1 MGNDGKGGAR
11 ELLISKKLSKSWSA
25 EVDAVKQLACAVF
38 SRSTWGAGYRNQED
52 QLRPL
57 SQDWKIGG
65 EVEESFSFWP
75 GEFCG
80 QRILAGY
87 SPWGRKESGTT
98 E

>member
-11 ELLISKKLSKSWSA
+11 QLLISKKLSKSWSA

-65 EVEESFSFWP
+65 EVEESFFHAK
-75 GEFCG
+75 
-80 QRILAGY
+80 Q
-87 SPWGRKESGTT
+87 PWAVLRQQGKNRKGVAR
-98 E
+98 